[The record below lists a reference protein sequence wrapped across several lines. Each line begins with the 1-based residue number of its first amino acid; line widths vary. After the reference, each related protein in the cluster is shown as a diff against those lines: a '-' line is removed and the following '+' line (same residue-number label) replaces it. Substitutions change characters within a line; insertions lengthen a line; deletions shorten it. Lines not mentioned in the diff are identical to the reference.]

1 MKYGKLNA
9 LIIIF
14 LVGVSYAKKI
24 DTDIYDD
31 PDSDETKFI
40 EIKKP
45 SKKITKIKLEKNPD
59 LNENREEIE
68 KHTVNRECDVKSG
81 VLALIKSF
89 DKDLIVATPIY
100 AHLTKEKLST
110 YLSFDSSKLIK
121 EISIQD
127 VTKIVQI
134 KKLKNTFCF
143 NIYYATDSVAL
154 CAPSLNEMK
163 GWVYSFDAF
172 KKCKT
177 QSDLVFSNLN
187 SKSKQSKQNEPTS
200 ISKNDNLFYENL
212 IPKNEDKVEA
222 EKIINKELDSIQKI
236 IITSNLEEKKIRREL
251 IAKLKNAQNFE
262 SEIKQKEIVLKDIIK
277 KEEQAEKEKETKLI
291 SIQSKNKELEILKAV
306 KDKIR
311 EMKVEFYLFLA

>member
-9 LIIIF
+9 IIILF
-14 LVGVSYAKKI
+14 LIGVSYAQKI

-40 EIKKP
+40 EIKQS

-59 LNENREEIE
+59 LNENRKEIE
-68 KHTVNRECDVKSG
+68 KHTIYKECDVKSG
-81 VLALIKSF
+81 VLALIKSY
-89 DKDLIVATPIY
+89 DKQIIVATPIY

-121 EISIQD
+121 EISLQD
-127 VTKIVQI
+127 ITKIVQI
-134 KKLKNTFCF
+134 KKLRSTFCF
-143 NIYYATDSVAL
+143 NIYYALDSVAL
-154 CAPSLNEMK
+154 CAPSIQEMK
-163 GWVYSFDAF
+163 AWVNSFEAF
-172 KKCKT
+172 RKCKT
-177 QSDLVFSNLN
+177 EPQSNIIFSDFNW
-187 SKSKQSKQNEPTS
+187 KSKQNKQ
-200 ISKNDNLFYENL
+200 I
-212 IPKNEDKVEA
+212 EDKVEA
-222 EKIINKELDSIQKI
+222 EKIINKELDAIQKI
-236 IITSNLEEKKIRREL
+236 ILTSNIEEKKIRREL

-262 SEIKQKEIVLKDIIK
+262 SEIKQKETVLKDIIK

-311 EMKVEFYLFLA
+311 EMKVGFFLFLA